1 LKAYAILLCAGS
13 GRRMR
18 EEKNKVLLSISGKP
32 AIYRSLET
40 IKQSGCFDKTYL
52 VVRPQDKEQILA
64 CCYDL
69 MDDSVSFVNGGKERQ
84 DSVYNALMQIPED
97 AQIIAVHDAARCF
110 ASEELFKKCI
120 KSAYIHGSGAAARRC
135 VDTVKR
141 VDGQQILDTLNR
153 DELVLIETPQVFRAA
168 DLRAAYLK
176 AMAEGFLGTDDCSV
190 MEYAGFQPS
199 VVIHS
204 ENNFKLTFKSDVK
217 RGEDMFK
224 SGNMRIGSGMD
235 AHKLVEGRR
244 LVLGGTDIPYEK
256 GLLGHSD
263 ADVLTHAIMDAI
275 LGAAGE
281 GDIGRH
287 FPDSDEKYRD
297 ANSIELLKEVYSI
310 IAKQGYYIGNIDA
323 TIVAQRPKLSSYI
336 EKMRKNIAK
345 AVCASVDRVNVKAT
359 TTENMGFEGRGEGIS
374 ANAVCIIEKQV

>member
-1 LKAYAILLCAGS
+1 
-13 GRRMR
+13 MR

-110 ASEELFKKCI
+110 ASEGLFKKCI

-224 SGNMRIGSGMD
+224 SGNMRI
-235 AHKLVEGRR
+235 
-244 LVLGGTDIPYEK
+244 DIPYEK

-310 IAKQGYYIGNIDA
+310 IAKQGYCIGNIDA